1 MNKRERNECFSAL
14 LNAATE
20 RRTNWGSTDDDGSL

>member
-1 MNKRERNECFSAL
+1 MYATITTGGVSAL

-20 RRTNWGSTDDDGSL
+20 SRHRESIRVS